1 MPERGRRCRSAAG
14 AGNGVAWPGPGA
26 MMGPMATNRWPDAE
40 HALRY
45 LAQADSIP
53 HRTEGE
59 ATLLEFLPDRVERF
73 VDLGWRRRAADRAGA
88 RGPPRRLGR
97 GPRLLPDRCWP
108 PLASGSL
115 ADDRVTVAEHDL
127 DADAADRRAGRRRR
141 VELRHPPPRRRPQAR
156 RSTTRSFTA
165 PAAGRSL
172 PQPRARGLADRAPAP
187 GVPGRRRHR
196 PGDDDPSN
204 QLAPLDDQLAWLREA
219 GFDDVDCHWKWRELA
234 LLAGV
239 RPA

>member
-1 MPERGRRCRSAAG
+1 
-14 AGNGVAWPGPGA
+14 
-26 MMGPMATNRWPDAE
+26 MATNLWPDAE

-73 VDLGWRRRAADRAGA
+73 VDLGCGDGRLTALVLAAHPDASAVALDFSPPMLAAA
-88 RGPPRRLGR
+88 RERFE
-97 GPRLLPDRCWP
+97 
-108 PLASGSL
+108 
-115 ADDRVTVAEHDL
+115 ADDRVTVVEHDL
-127 DADAADRRAGRRRR
+127 NADVRIDGPVDAVVSSFAIHHLADGRKR
-141 VELRHPPPRRRPQAR
+141 EIDDEA
-156 RSTTRSFTA
+156 FTA
-165 PAAGRSL
+165 L
-172 PQPRARGLADRAPAP
+172 
-187 GVPGRRRHR
+187 R
-196 PGDDDPSN
+196 PGGAFLNLEHVDSPTEHLHQGFLAAIDTDPADDDPSN
-204 QLAPLDDQLAWLREA
+204 QLASLDDQLAWLREA